1 MAVQYN
7 SDSNSFST
15 IFDGLIG
22 KISPV
27 KKEIKEFFELAN
39 AKGIPLNEWSKVSN
53 NVFDDLCKEFKVTDS
68 ELKNFLRTWDGS
80 GDISEAFTA
89 HMKQSTE
96 SMTLFQRGAK
106 AAGTAFK
113 TVVAAVGSM
122 AITFAISEVISIISE
137 LITSSDRLAEKAQ
150 DLGAEFKNTETDI
163 SNYKDKIQELN
174 DKINDS
180 STPYDEVVQAR
191 QDLMKIQNEM
201 IKKYG
206 DEEGAIKSIT
216 NAVKGQADA
225 FNELNTQQYN
235 KMIND
240 FNKNEKIG
248 DKIKSAFKGSNF
260 EQMKKNE
267 KSYSDKIDMS
277 YNSEL
282 DNYIKSLGA
291 KQVIS
296 DRGSYFELNGA
307 LEEVYEKMQSIQEVA
322 NQLGEDKYAN
332 RLSDQINDAQ
342 ELTDKYKDMYD
353 AYVLYDQVLKDTDY
367 ASAYQKAMSDYQNYQ
382 KQATEN
388 GLDSEEAKKASEQ
401 YAQNMSE
408 AIQKALENGDDEVAN
423 YFESLYPD
431 LQSVVET
438 WKFKAKITPEWD
450 DGSKNDKYDK
460 KTDKEMKEA
469 LGAFNN
475 AEEIKNFNSE
485 TATEKQKNAMTTLQ
499 KIAEQNF
506 HNDIDAL
513 VDAAVQLYDFKTQG
527 EQDFINRING
537 KSLNNNV
544 PDNLTAGASAALS
557 NDSRFNESEAIKFY
571 KSLSEEQQKLVN
583 NQAFVDALNEQN
595 DSLKDGK
602 WSADSY
608 ANALKEV
615 ENAENTE
622 SSIPS
627 FSTLFDGSDFG
638 DRISYLS
645 QQFQNGK
652 ISAHDYFQSIR
663 NELANTDFSEFT
675 NQAAAAQQFF
685 TDSTQ
690 QVASSMSNLINSYNK
705 GEISATEYLDGYTS
719 MAETLSALT
728 DDLQNNSAAWNENGE
743 AISDGTNQV
752 LDNAQ
757 SDLASA
763 IEGINQYQDSIYS
776 LEQITSGA
784 ITAGSDEFT
793 AHAQVIAEDLAYI
806 VQNGGYMADQIASTM
821 GTTTS
826 EIANSLTNSVD
837 NQALASQAIA
847 GNTNASIEQ
856 MANAVS
862 TLFAELGNQIGNFKA
877 TINFAPKVNGV
888 EHFSAIKIGGK
899 EVVGGDIP
907 NLTYDI
913 KGSSSSLKSIGSA
926 ISSFGKVLS
935 SNIASQKVDY
945 KKFSTTPT
953 DSSGKERKYT
963 PSKGVTNNYNNK
975 LKNNKSSGKSGKSGS
990 GGKNSGGDAEKQNE
1004 EYLDKFMA
1012 YQKALLEAGKITY
1025 QQYSQYVSD
1034 ELERMYKN
1042 GKISAS
1048 KYYSAVK
1055 DMIDEQK
1062 SIYDAALKGVTK
1074 LLDDEIDKW
1083 KDKIDVI
1090 EKNNDKLNEQKDKYD
1105 SILSAIQKVYDDEIK
1120 KANKKKDSIQDIID
1134 AMSDENDEYER
1145 QKKLQ
1150 EAIYNLNKANS
1161 QKTKYLLKDGQF
1173 VYSTDNSAIRDAQDS
1188 LHDAQYDVDVANLK
1202 KQQDDIDNYID
1213 TLNEFKDKWNE
1224 ISDAFSE
1231 AQDTMNLKQY
1241 LGSEYQRIIL
1251 SNNLADIENFKNQYV
1266 AIESQINS
1274 NEQLK
1279 TSYEEKV
1286 DYYNNLKQQWEDCTS
1301 KYDDEKN
1308 KLYASQI
1315 LGANWEAE
1323 VLSGRQQTLANF
1335 TSEYEKLCQRQAD
1348 ATVNAYNTEVQAAK
1362 NAAAGIA
1369 SVSSSVASSGG
1380 GSSSGG
1386 SATVSTRPKTV
1397 YDKNNNPNKPALKSN
1412 DYWTYEKLSKKGYST
1427 SGQASSHIS
1436 DYASKGANGFTQ
1448 IGNKYFIVKWIANA
1462 GSPANASKAKN
1473 KLEKDHPKKKYG
1485 YAKRYHKG
1493 LELGKI
1499 EALPKDKAFDLVQ
1512 DVGTNGLEADEVPII
1527 AQKGEAVLTEEQIE
1541 NLAKT
1546 LHLVPVQNE
1555 IMEKM
1560 SKISLGDLP
1569 MNTPKMNFDT
1579 SKVGQNVT
1587 KNNFA
1592 PSVTL
1597 NLNCP
1602 NVSSVSDAKAI
1613 TNVVDKQ
1620 LNKFANDFYQASLH
1634 YVNKK

>member
-1 MAVQYN
+1 MIFKTMTNTSGKTAIQPNNFVSGLFNGDLFKKQTFSLSEVLSTSDVDAIKAYN
-7 SDSNSFST
+7 EQIDN
-15 IFDGLIG
+15 
-22 KISPV
+22 
-27 KKEIKEFFELAN
+27 
-39 AKGIPLNEWSKVSN
+39 
-53 NVFDDLCKEFKVTDS
+53 CVTS
-68 ELKNFLRTWDGS
+68 
-80 GDISEAFTA
+80 
-89 HMKQSTE
+89 Q
-96 SMTLFQRGAK
+96 
-106 AAGTAFK
+106 TAFNRTMLNTSK
-113 TVVAAVGSM
+113 DAQNVVAAANGNKVALDGLTKSSKAAELGMKALAM
-122 AITFAISEVISIISE
+122 AGNMLLIYALTSVVDIIYKCA
-137 LITSSDRLAEKAQ
+137 TASDRLAESAAQ
-150 DLGAEFKNTETDI
+150 MGSEFASTKSDISDYKTKIEELYQIINDDTSSYEDTYNARQELLKIQDEMIDKFGDEADAVKLVTDAINGQTDSLDTLTQDKWQETVNAFNSDSGKGWTEKVADAFANIGHGNNFQRMIDEMEDTKVTFHMIPMYGDDTYEEFSKKLKEDFGADITRSERDDAITLSGDLDTIYKQLLNIQTLAKGMGIDDTFLKDLGDQADEAKGKLDEYQEMY
-163 SNYKDKIQELN
+163 SQHVLYDKIFNSE
-174 DKINDS
+174 DYEKSFDEINKA
-180 STPYDEVVQAR
+180 YEKY
-191 QDLMKIQNEM
+191 QDAFAS
-201 IKKYG
+201 G
-206 DEEGAIKSIT
+206 DEETIEKAKQNYAEIVQSAIK
-216 NAVKGQADA
+216 
-225 FNELNTQQYN
+225 
-235 KMIND
+235 
-240 FNKNEKIG
+240 
-248 DKIKSAFKGSNF
+248 
-260 EQMKKNE
+260 
-267 KSYSDKIDMS
+267 
-277 YNSEL
+277 
-282 DNYIKSLGA
+282 
-291 KQVIS
+291 
-296 DRGSYFELNGA
+296 
-307 LEEVYEKMQSIQEVA
+307 
-322 NQLGEDKYAN
+322 
-332 RLSDQINDAQ
+332 
-342 ELTDKYKDMYD
+342 
-353 AYVLYDQVLKDTDY
+353 
-367 ASAYQKAMSDYQNYQ
+367 
-382 KQATEN
+382 
-388 GLDSEEAKKASEQ
+388 GLDDQSVID
-401 YAQNMSE
+401 YFNNM
-408 AIQKALENGDDEVAN
+408 
-423 YFESLYPD
+423 YPD
-431 LQSVVET
+431 LQEVVGGWEFEV
-438 WKFKAKITPEWD
+438 KFKAAVD
-450 DGSKNDKYDK
+450 DDSDDFEKGVQDAVSKFDTVED
-460 KTDKEMKEA
+460 
-469 LGAFNN
+469 
-475 AEEIKNFNSE
+475 IKNYNPKVATDEQKDAYLQLKQYADDYGLTLDQLIDKLVQLGLLQSQSKSDLLNKLIPSKSSPTAGVASVLTDTMDGVDADEATKWVESLTEEEAKLANSKDFENALEEQKKKLNGASLSADDYAAALQAIKDKQNENSE
-485 TATEKQKNAMTTLQ
+485 ETPT
-499 KIAEQNF
+499 
-506 HNDIDAL
+506 
-513 VDAAVQLYDFKTQG
+513 
-527 EQDFINRING
+527 
-537 KSLNNNV
+537 
-544 PDNLTAGASAALS
+544 
-557 NDSRFNESEAIKFY
+557 
-571 KSLSEEQQKLVN
+571 
-583 NQAFVDALNEQN
+583 
-595 DSLKDGK
+595 
-602 WSADSY
+602 
-608 ANALKEV
+608 
-615 ENAENTE
+615 
-622 SSIPS
+622 S

-652 ISAHDYFQSIR
+652 ISAHDYFESIR

-690 QVASSMSNLINSYNK
+690 QVASGMSDLINSYNK
-705 GEISATEYLDGYTS
+705 GEISATEYLEGYTS

-743 AISDGTNQV
+743 AISDGTNQA

-899 EVVGGDIP
+899 EIVGGDIP

-913 KGSSSSLKSIGSA
+913 NGSSSSLKSIGSA

-935 SNIASQKVDY
+935 SNIAAQKVDY

-953 DSSGKERKYT
+953 DSSGKQRSYT
-963 PSKGVTNNYNNK
+963 PSKGVTNDYNNK
-975 LKNNKSSGKSGKSGS
+975 LKNNKSSGKSGSGGS
-990 GGKNSGGDAEKQNE
+990 GGNAEKQNE

-1012 YQKALLEAGKITY
+1012 YQKARLEAGKITY
-1025 QQYSQYVSD
+1025 QQYSQYVSN

-1042 GKISAS
+1042 GEISAS

-1055 DMIDEQK
+1055 DMINEQK
-1062 SIYDAALKGVTK
+1062 SIYDAALKGVIK

-1083 KDKIDVI
+1083 QDKIDAI
-1090 EKNNDKLNEQKDKYD
+1090 EKSNDKLNEQKDKYD
-1105 SILSAIQKVYDDEIK
+1105 SILSAIQKVYDDEIE
-1120 KANKKKDSIQDIID
+1120 KANKRKDSIQDIID

-1173 VYSTDNSAIRDAQDS
+1173 VYSTDDSAIRDAQDS

-1266 AIESQINS
+1266 AVESQINS

-1301 KYDDEKN
+1301 KYDDEMN

-1315 LGANWEAE
+1315 LGANWESE
-1323 VLSGRQQTLANF
+1323 VLSGRLQTLTNF

-1348 ATVNAYNTEVQAAK
+1348 AAVNAANTEVQASK
-1362 NAAAGIA
+1362 NAAAGVT
-1369 SVSSSVASSGG
+1369 STSSSVASSGS

-1386 SATVSTRPKTV
+1386 SSSSTSSAPKVT
-1397 YDKNNNPNKPALKSN
+1397 YDKNNNPNKPNLVSN
-1412 DYWTYEKLSKKGYST
+1412 DYWTYEKLSKGYST

-1462 GSPANASKAKN
+1462 GTPANASKAKN
-1473 KLEKDHPKKKYG
+1473 KLEKDHPKKIGKYG

-1512 DVGTNGLEADEVPII
+1512 DIGTNGLEADEVPII
-1527 AQKGEAVLTEEQIE
+1527 AKKGEAVLTEEQIE

-1555 IMEKM
+1555 LMEKM

-1569 MNTPKMNFDT
+1569 MNTPKMNFDA
-1579 SKVGQNVT
+1579 SKIGQSVT

-1613 TNVVDKQ
+1613 TDVVDKQ

>member
-39 AKGIPLNEWSKVSN
+39 AKGIPLNEWSKVNN

-150 DLGAEFKNTETDI
+150 DLGAEFKNTESDI
-163 SNYKDKIQELN
+163 SDYKDKIQELN

-353 AYVLYDQVLKDTDY
+353 AYVLYDQVLKDPDY
-367 ASAYQKAMSDYQNYQ
+367 SSAYQKAMSDYQNYQ

-431 LQSVVET
+431 LQSIVET

-450 DGSKNDKYDK
+450 DGSKNDNYDK

-652 ISAHDYFQSIR
+652 ISAHDYFESNR

-675 NQAAAAQQFF
+675 DQAAAAQQFF

-690 QVASSMSNLINSYNK
+690 QVASGMSDLINSYNK

-743 AISDGTNQV
+743 AISDGTNQA

-935 SNIASQKVDY
+935 SNIAAQKVDY

-975 LKNNKSSGKSGKSGS
+975 LKNNKSSGKSGS

-1042 GKISAS
+1042 GEISAS

-1120 KANKKKDSIQDIID
+1120 KANKKKDSIQDVID

-1231 AQDTMNLKQY
+1231 AQDAMNLKQY

-1266 AIESQINS
+1266 VIESQINS

-1380 GSSSGG
+1380 GGSSGG
-1386 SATVSTRPKTV
+1386 SSSSTHKVT

-1473 KLEKDHPKKKYG
+1473 KLEKDNPKKIGKYG

-1512 DVGTNGLEADEVPII
+1512 DVGINGLKADEVPII
-1527 AQKGEAVLTEEQIE
+1527 AKKKEAVLTEEQIE

-1569 MNTPKMNFDT
+1569 MNTPKMNFDA
-1579 SKVGQNVT
+1579 SKVGQSVT
-1587 KNNFA
+1587 RNNFA

>member
-1 MAVQYN
+1 MTNTSGKTAIQPNNFVSGLFNGDLFKKQTFSLSEVLSTSDVDAIKAYN
-7 SDSNSFST
+7 EQIDN
-15 IFDGLIG
+15 
-22 KISPV
+22 
-27 KKEIKEFFELAN
+27 
-39 AKGIPLNEWSKVSN
+39 
-53 NVFDDLCKEFKVTDS
+53 CVTS
-68 ELKNFLRTWDGS
+68 
-80 GDISEAFTA
+80 
-89 HMKQSTE
+89 Q
-96 SMTLFQRGAK
+96 
-106 AAGTAFK
+106 TAFNRTMLNTSK
-113 TVVAAVGSM
+113 DAQNVVAAANGNKVALDGLTKSSKAAELGMKALAM
-122 AITFAISEVISIISE
+122 AGNMLLIYALTSVVDIIYKCA
-137 LITSSDRLAEKAQ
+137 TASDRLAESAAQ
-150 DLGAEFKNTETDI
+150 MGSEFASTKSDISDYKTKIEELYQIINDDTSSYEDTYNARQELLKIQDEMIDKFGDEADAVKLVTDAINGQTDSLDTLTQDKWQETVNAFNSDSGKGWTEKVADAFANIGHGNNFQRMIDEMEDTKVTFHMIPMYGDDTYEEFSKKLKEDFGADITRSERDDAITLSGDLDTIYKQLLNIQTLAKGMGIDDTFLKDLGDQADEAKGKLDEYQEMY
-163 SNYKDKIQELN
+163 SQHVLYDKIFNSE
-174 DKINDS
+174 DYEKSFDEINKA
-180 STPYDEVVQAR
+180 YEKY
-191 QDLMKIQNEM
+191 QDAFAS
-201 IKKYG
+201 G
-206 DEEGAIKSIT
+206 DEETIEKAKQNYAEIVQSAIK
-216 NAVKGQADA
+216 
-225 FNELNTQQYN
+225 
-235 KMIND
+235 
-240 FNKNEKIG
+240 
-248 DKIKSAFKGSNF
+248 
-260 EQMKKNE
+260 
-267 KSYSDKIDMS
+267 
-277 YNSEL
+277 
-282 DNYIKSLGA
+282 
-291 KQVIS
+291 
-296 DRGSYFELNGA
+296 
-307 LEEVYEKMQSIQEVA
+307 
-322 NQLGEDKYAN
+322 
-332 RLSDQINDAQ
+332 
-342 ELTDKYKDMYD
+342 
-353 AYVLYDQVLKDTDY
+353 
-367 ASAYQKAMSDYQNYQ
+367 
-382 KQATEN
+382 
-388 GLDSEEAKKASEQ
+388 GLDDQSVID
-401 YAQNMSE
+401 YFNNM
-408 AIQKALENGDDEVAN
+408 
-423 YFESLYPD
+423 YPD
-431 LQSVVET
+431 LQEVVGGWEFEV
-438 WKFKAKITPEWD
+438 KFKAAVD
-450 DGSKNDKYDK
+450 DDSDDFEKGVQDAVSKFDTVED
-460 KTDKEMKEA
+460 
-469 LGAFNN
+469 
-475 AEEIKNFNSE
+475 IKNYNPKVATDEQKDAYLQLKQYADDYGLTLDQLIDKLVQLGLLQSQSKSDLLNKLIPSKSSPTAGVASVLTDTMDGVDADEATKWVESLTEEEAKLANSKDFENALEEQKKKLNGASLSADDYAAALQAIKDKQNENSE
-485 TATEKQKNAMTTLQ
+485 ETPT
-499 KIAEQNF
+499 
-506 HNDIDAL
+506 
-513 VDAAVQLYDFKTQG
+513 
-527 EQDFINRING
+527 
-537 KSLNNNV
+537 
-544 PDNLTAGASAALS
+544 
-557 NDSRFNESEAIKFY
+557 
-571 KSLSEEQQKLVN
+571 
-583 NQAFVDALNEQN
+583 
-595 DSLKDGK
+595 
-602 WSADSY
+602 
-608 ANALKEV
+608 
-615 ENAENTE
+615 
-622 SSIPS
+622 S

-652 ISAHDYFQSIR
+652 ISAHDYFESIR

-690 QVASSMSNLINSYNK
+690 QVASGMSDLINSYNK
-705 GEISATEYLDGYTS
+705 GEISATEYLEGYTS

-743 AISDGTNQV
+743 AISDGTNQA

-899 EVVGGDIP
+899 EIVGGDIP

-913 KGSSSSLKSIGSA
+913 NGSSSSLKSIGSA

-935 SNIASQKVDY
+935 SNIAAQKVDY

-953 DSSGKERKYT
+953 DSSGKQRSYT
-963 PSKGVTNNYNNK
+963 PSKGVTNDYNNK
-975 LKNNKSSGKSGKSGS
+975 LKNNKSSGKSGSGGS
-990 GGKNSGGDAEKQNE
+990 GGNAEKQNE

-1012 YQKALLEAGKITY
+1012 YQKARLEAGKITY
-1025 QQYSQYVSD
+1025 QQYSQYVSN

-1042 GKISAS
+1042 GEISAS

-1055 DMIDEQK
+1055 DMINEQK
-1062 SIYDAALKGVTK
+1062 SIYDAALKGVIK

-1083 KDKIDVI
+1083 QDKIDAI
-1090 EKNNDKLNEQKDKYD
+1090 EKSNDKLNEQKDKYD
-1105 SILSAIQKVYDDEIK
+1105 SILSAIQKVYDDEIE
-1120 KANKKKDSIQDIID
+1120 KANKRKDSIQDIID

-1173 VYSTDNSAIRDAQDS
+1173 VYSTDDSAIRDAQDS

-1266 AIESQINS
+1266 AVESQINS

-1301 KYDDEKN
+1301 KYDDEMN

-1315 LGANWEAE
+1315 LGANWESE
-1323 VLSGRQQTLANF
+1323 VLSGRLQTLTNF

-1348 ATVNAYNTEVQAAK
+1348 AAVNAANTEVQASK
-1362 NAAAGIA
+1362 NAAAGVT
-1369 SVSSSVASSGG
+1369 STSSSVASSGS

-1386 SATVSTRPKTV
+1386 SSSSTSSAPKVT
-1397 YDKNNNPNKPALKSN
+1397 YDKNNNPNKPNLVSN
-1412 DYWTYEKLSKKGYST
+1412 DYWTYEKLSKGYST

-1462 GSPANASKAKN
+1462 GTPANASKAKN
-1473 KLEKDHPKKKYG
+1473 KLEKDHPKKIGKYG

-1512 DVGTNGLEADEVPII
+1512 DIGTNGLEADEVPII
-1527 AQKGEAVLTEEQIE
+1527 AKKGEAVLTEEQIE

-1555 IMEKM
+1555 LMEKM

-1569 MNTPKMNFDT
+1569 MNTPKMNFDA
-1579 SKVGQNVT
+1579 SKIGQSVT

-1613 TNVVDKQ
+1613 TDVVDKQ

>member
-1 MAVQYN
+1 MAVQYH
-7 SDSNSFST
+7 SDSGSFSS

-27 KKEIKEFFELAN
+27 KKEIKEFFELADAQGLKLETWRN
-39 AKGIPLNEWSKVSN
+39 KSDKVFNE
-53 NVFDDLCKEFKVTDS
+53 LCKQFKVTDS

-248 DKIKSAFKGSNF
+248 DKIKSAFVGSNF

-353 AYVLYDQVLKDTDY
+353 AYVLYEQVLKDTDY
-367 ASAYQKAMSDYQNYQ
+367 SSAYQKAMSDYQNYQ

-431 LQSVVET
+431 LQSIVET

-450 DGSKNDKYDK
+450 DGSKNDNYDK

-622 SSIPS
+622 SSTPS

-663 NELANTDFSEFT
+663 DELANTDFSEFT
-675 NQAAAAQQFF
+675 DQAAAAQQFF

-690 QVASSMSNLINSYNK
+690 QVASGMSDLINSYNK

-743 AISDGTNQV
+743 AISDGTNQA

-856 MANAVS
+856 MAKAVS
-862 TLFAELGNQIGNFKA
+862 TLFTELGNQIGNFKA

-975 LKNNKSSGKSGKSGS
+975 LKNNKSSGKSGS

-1012 YQKALLEAGKITY
+1012 YQKARLEAGKITY

-1042 GKISAS
+1042 GEISAN

-1083 KDKIDVI
+1083 QDKIDVI
-1090 EKNNDKLNEQKDKYD
+1090 EKSNDKLNKQKDKYD
-1105 SILSAIQKVYDDEIK
+1105 SILSAIQKVYDDEIE
-1120 KANKKKDSIQDIID
+1120 KANKKKDSIQDVID

-1224 ISDAFSE
+1224 ISDAFSD
-1231 AQDTMNLKQY
+1231 AQDAMNLKQY

-1335 TSEYEKLCQRQAD
+1335 TSEYERLCQRQAD
-1348 ATVNAYNTEVQAAK
+1348 AAVNAANTEVQAAK

-1369 SVSSSVASSGG
+1369 SASSSVASSGG

-1462 GSPANASKAKN
+1462 GTPANASKAKN
-1473 KLEKDHPKKKYG
+1473 KLEKDNPKKIGKYG

-1560 SKISLGDLP
+1560 NKISLGNLP
-1569 MNTPKMNFDT
+1569 MNTPKMNFDA

-1587 KNNFA
+1587 RNNFA